1 MHHLML
7 SYLVINQ
14 CNKLR
19 EAFNKHTGHRTEG
32 TDRQNAD
39 DENPDENRRRET
51 QQQQEENA
59 DHHRNHQ
66 TTDTQREVQANMT
79 PTHRI

>member
-1 MHHLML
+1 ML

-39 DENPDENRRRET
+39 DENPDENWCRET

-66 TTDTQREVQANMT
+66 TTDTQREVPANMT